1 MQGAGLAISKEHQEL
16 AESARAVLDDRDAL
30 GAARAAVDGAVL
42 ESRAPLVPA
51 FWKDV
56 VNLGW
61 LGLHIAEEHGGQ
73 GFGLPEL
80 AVVVEQL
87 GRVVAPGA
95 FVPTALALA
104 LIEGCGAPDDQ
115 ARLLPELL
123 GGASPAAVGLPGDL
137 RWQAGGLLAGT
148 GLVPD
153 GRGAEVLL
161 LPVGEDI
168 AVLRPGPAV
177 RLEPGCGIDPTRGS
191 ARVTCA
197 GAAPEALLRGGTRTA
212 VILARTLAAAE
223 AAGGARACTEAAVAY
238 AKERVQFGSPVGS
251 FQAVK
256 HMCANMLAAAELAT
270 AAAWDAARAGTDRE
284 EAEFAAAVAA
294 DVALEAF
301 VRCAE
306 LNIQVH
312 GGIGFTWEHNAHLY
326 LRRALSL
333 RGTAGAAALDVA
345 RLALAGV
352 DRRPALD
359 LPPEAETYRAQARA
373 FLDEYRRAPDDQQ
386 RSLLGRSGYAF
397 PHWPQPY
404 GRGAGPV
411 EQLVIE
417 QELTGVR
424 RPELGIGTWILPT
437 LLRHGSPDQI
447 DRWMWPSLDGELRWC
462 QLFSEPAAGSDAAGI
477 TTRARR
483 VKGDGEA
490 GGGWQVTGQKV
501 WTSDAQSCN
510 RGFATVRTDP
520 DAPKHQGIT
529 MVVIDMTSPGVTVRP
544 LREITGEA
552 MFNEVFLDDVF
563 VPDDDVV
570 GEVNAGWTVARATLA
585 NERISIGGGVEVAP
599 VTLAVEALRASDG
612 ALADGGPHGDAGLR
626 RDVGRLVAE
635 RQAMRLLSFR
645 NAARAVTGADPG
657 PEGGVTKLVSGEHQQ
672 RVADVLLRIGG
683 PGAVLDGDRTLQ
695 YTVLFTRAMTIAG
708 GTSEII
714 RTQIAERV
722 LGLPR
727 S

>member
-1 MQGAGLAISKEHQEL
+1 LLGSGGVVQGVGLAISEEHQEL
-16 AESARAVLDDRDAL
+16 AESARAMLADRDAL
-30 GAARAAVDGAVL
+30 GAARAALDGAERQL
-42 ESRAPLVPA
+42 PA
-51 FWKDV
+51 FWKDA

-104 LIEGCGAPDDQ
+104 LIQACGTPDDQ

-123 GGASPAAVGLPGDL
+123 EGASPSAVGLSGEL
-137 RWQAGGLLAGT
+137 RWETGGLLSGT
-148 GLVPD
+148 SLVP
-153 GRGAEVLL
+153 GGLGAEALL
-161 LPVGEDI
+161 LPVGEDL
-168 AVLRPGPAV
+168 ALVRPGPAV
-177 RLEPGCGIDPTRGS
+177 TLEPANGIDPTRGS
-191 ARVTCA
+191 ARIGCA
-197 GAAPEALLRGGTRTA
+197 GAEPEAVLRGGRRAA

-238 AKERVQFGSPVGS
+238 AKERVQFGRPVGS

-256 HMCANMLAAAELAT
+256 HMCADMLVAAELAT
-270 AAAWDAARAGTDRE
+270 AAAWDAARAGTDGE
-284 EAEFAAAVAA
+284 EAALAAAVAA

-326 LRRALSL
+326 FRRALSL
-333 RGTAGAAALDVA
+333 RGTAGTAALDVA
-345 RLALAGV
+345 RLMLAGV
-352 DRRPALD
+352 HRSTALD
-359 LPPEAETYRAQARA
+359 LPPEAETYRGQVRA
-373 FLDEYRRAPDDQQ
+373 FLDTCRRAPEDRQ
-386 RSLLGRSGYAF
+386 RSLLVRSGYAF
-397 PHWPQPY
+397 PHWPEPY
-404 GRGAGPV
+404 GRGAGAV

-417 QELTGVR
+417 QELTGVS

-437 LLRHGSPDQI
+437 LLRHGTPDQI
-447 DRWMWPSLDGELRWC
+447 GRWLWPSLDGELSWC
-462 QLFSEPAAGSDAAGI
+462 QLFSEPAAGSDAAAI

-483 VKGDGEA
+483 VD
-490 GGGWQVTGQKV
+490 GGWQVTGQKV
-501 WTSDAQSCN
+501 WTSAAQSCN
-510 RGFATVRTDP
+510 RGLATVRTDP
-520 DAPKHQGIT
+520 DAPKHKGIT
-529 MVVIDMTSPGVTVRP
+529 MVVIDMTGPGVTVRP
-544 LREITGEA
+544 LREITGEQ
-552 MFNEVFLDDVF
+552 MFNEVFLDNVF
-563 VPDDDVV
+563 VPDEDVV

-585 NERISIGGGVEVAP
+585 NERISIGTGEVEFAP
-599 VTLAVEALRASDG
+599 VTLAVEALRASAC
-612 ALADGGPHGDAGLR
+612 ALADSGRDLGLH

-645 NAARAVTGADPG
+645 NAVRAVTGVEPG
-657 PEGGVTKLVSGEHQQ
+657 PEGSVTKLLSGEHQQ

-683 PGAVLDGDRTLQ
+683 ADAVLDGDPALH
-695 YTVLFTRAMTIAG
+695 YSVLFTRALTIAG
-708 GTSEII
+708 GTSEVI

>member
-1 MQGAGLAISKEHQEL
+1 MQGAGLAIGEEHRQL
-16 AESARAVLDDRDAL
+16 AETARAVLAGRDAA
-30 GAARAAVDGAVL
+30 GAARAALDGAAL
-42 ESRAPLVPA
+42 NGAMSDSRTPPVPA
-51 FWKDV
+51 FWKDA

-61 LGLHIAEEHGGQ
+61 LGLHIAGEHGGQ

-104 LIEGCGAPDDQ
+104 LIEECGAPEDQ

-123 GGASPAAVGLPGDL
+123 GGASPAAVGLPADL

-148 GLVPD
+148 SLVPD
-153 GRGAEVLL
+153 GRGAEMLL
-161 LPVGEDI
+161 LPVAEDL
-168 AVLRPGPAV
+168 AVLRPGPAMTV
-177 RLEPGCGIDPTRGS
+177 EPGRGIDPARGS

-197 GAAPEALLRGGTRTA
+197 AAAPEAVLRGGARTA

-238 AKERVQFGSPVGS
+238 AKERVQFGRPIGS

-256 HMCANMLAAAELAT
+256 HMCANMLVAAELAT
-270 AAAWDAARAGTDRE
+270 AAAWDAARAGTRGE

-312 GGIGFTWEHNAHLY
+312 GGIGFTWEHDAHLY
-326 LRRALSL
+326 LRRALAL
-333 RGTAGAAALDVA
+333 RGTAGDAALDVA

-359 LPPEAETYRAQARA
+359 LPPEAEAYRAQVRA
-373 FLDEYRRAPDDQQ
+373 FLEEYRRAPENRR
-386 RSLLGRSGYAF
+386 RSLLVRSGYAF
-397 PHWPQPY
+397 PHWPEPY

-411 EQLVIE
+411 EQLVVE

-424 RPELGIGTWILPT
+424 RPELGIGTWVLPT
-437 LLRHGSPDQI
+437 LLRHGLPGQI
-447 DRWMWPSLDGELRWC
+447 DRWLWPSLDGELRWC

-477 TTRARR
+477 ATRARR
-483 VKGDGEA
+483 VD
-490 GGGWQVTGQKV
+490 GGWLVTGQKV
-501 WTSDAQSCN
+501 WTSDAQACN
-510 RGFATVRTDP
+510 RGLATVRTDP
-520 DAPKHQGIT
+520 DAPKHEGIT
-529 MVVIDMTSPGVTVRP
+529 MVVIDMTSPGVVVRP

-563 VPDDDVV
+563 VPVDDVV
-570 GEVNAGWTVARATLA
+570 AEVNAGWTVARATLA
-585 NERISIGGGVEVAP
+585 NERISIGGGVEFAP
-599 VTLAVEALRASDG
+599 ATLAVEALRAS
-612 ALADGGPHGDAGLR
+612 AAVGGPDGDAGLR

-635 RQAMRLLSFR
+635 RQAIRLLSFR

-683 PGAVLDGDRTLQ
+683 AGAVLDGDPALR
-695 YTVLFTRAMTIAG
+695 YTVLFARALTIAG
-708 GTSEII
+708 GTSEVI